1 MDVRVA
7 DGWRRFKRWWH
18 ETGFLSNACA
28 VGIVA
33 MLPLMVFAPPQTPG
47 DMLVMLAGI
56 VMLVLLPY
64 APRVL
69 GPAGL
74 PLCFAATWMSGTS
87 PMDVG
92 VVIVSFCLFIAIG
105 YAFPGWGSAAVVV
118 VYALAETVCSV
129 YFGAHSAAVS
139 GVRGFVQG
147 WIDAGREM
155 GTVPPPNAADQ
166 PGPLALMVSGTLI
179 SMMVSGFAV
188 ILGYSFSS
196 NATANARLAH
206 AEAMLGCIT
215 REQELTHMI
224 HDSVANDMSTIAM
237 LTWRAKGV
245 EDDTQI
251 LDAIYERSHHAL
263 NRVHEVIDVL
273 NGKRELEPPDPAA
286 EAPTLDAA
294 IERIMEEQDRL
305 LHMLG
310 FVGSSRI
317 DGDLHTDV
325 EADDPL
331 CETVTALLE
340 EAYANIVRHC
350 APPEDG
356 TTEDGTGY
364 SVTVDL
370 DGDVIRL
377 TATNPIS
384 HEPTVL
390 RGVRH
395 GRGLS
400 LHRTAVESLGGMLA
414 TGVQDGVWILNARI
428 PTR

>member
-7 DGWRRFKRWWH
+7 DGWRRLKRWWR
-18 ETGFLSNACA
+18 ETGLLSNACA

-33 MLPLMVFAPPQTPG
+33 MLPLMALAPPKTPG
-47 DMLVMLAGI
+47 DMLGMLAGI
-56 VMLVLLPY
+56 ALLAALPY
-64 APRVL
+64 MPQVV

-74 PLCFAATWMSGTS
+74 PLCLAATWMSGTS

-105 YAFPGWGSAAVVV
+105 YALSGWVSAAVVV
-118 VYALAETVCSV
+118 VYALVETVCSV

-196 NATANARLAH
+196 NATANARLARE
-206 AEAMLGCIT
+206 EAMLGRIT
-215 REQELTHMI
+215 REQEIAHMI

-263 NRVHEVIDVL
+263 NRVHEVIDIL
-273 NGKRELEPPDPAA
+273 NGKRELDPPRPAA
-286 EAPTLDAA
+286 EAPALDVA
-294 IERIMEEQDRL
+294 IENLMDEQDRL

-310 FVGSSRI
+310 FVGSSHI
-317 DGDLHTDV
+317 EGDLHADV
-325 EADDPL
+325 ETDDSL
-331 CETVTALLE
+331 RETVMALLE
-340 EAYANIVRHC
+340 ESYANIVRHC
-350 APPEDG
+350 PPVEGGDG
-356 TTEDGTGY
+356 YG
-364 SVTVDL
+364 VAVDL
-370 DGDVIRL
+370 DGDVIRI

-384 HEPTVL
+384 RKPAVL
-390 RGVRH
+390 RGIRH